1 MAQVEVHTSFEMEAP
16 TLVEGLPGAGLVGKI
31 ATDHLIE
38 TLEMEWVG
46 ACHCDGLPKVAVYR
60 AGSATTM
67 PPVRVYADEAND
79 LLALQADVPVSPTQ
93 AADFTDCVTAW
104 LESED
109 IFPVYL
115 SGLPEEKNGVPS
127 VYGIATGNGR
137 TRLEAAGIEP
147 PTEAGFVSGPTG
159 ALVHAANARKLNG
172 AGLIVETEAR
182 FPDPEA
188 ARALLVNGIEPLVD
202 IDIDTDAL
210 VDHAEEIRKAR
221 ERLARQVQEG
231 GDESTEATAIRGF
244 Q

>member
-1 MAQVEVHTSFEMEAP
+1 MAQVEVHTPFEMDEP

-31 ATDHLIE
+31 ATDHLVE
-38 TLEMEWVG
+38 TLDMEWVA

-67 PPVRVYADEAND
+67 PPVRIYADEAND

-104 LESED
+104 LESEGV
-109 IFPVYL
+109 FPVYL
-115 SGLPEEKNGVPS
+115 SGLPEEKDGVPG
-127 VYGIATGNGR
+127 VYGIATGDGGA
-137 TRLEAAGIEP
+137 RLEAAGIDP
-147 PTEAGFVSGPTG
+147 PAESGFVSGPTG
-159 ALVHAANARKLNG
+159 ALVHTANARGLDG
-172 AGLIVETEAR
+172 AGLVVETEAR

-188 ARALLVNGIEPLVD
+188 ARALLVDGVEPLVG
-202 IDIDTDAL
+202 IDVDTDAL
-210 VDHAEEIRKAR
+210 VEHAEEIRKAR

-231 GDESTEATAIRGF
+231 GDDSSEAIAIRGF